1 MKTLIVYYSY
11 TGNTRAVAKYIA
23 SKINAKTVEITTKKA
38 YSGSYDKV
46 VEDAKRQ
53 VQEGYMPEIN
63 PIGENLEEYDT
74 IILGTPVW
82 WYSFA
87 PAVRSFLTSYNLAG
101 KKILPFATNGGW
113 IGHTFKDIE
122 KLCSDSEVLSG
133 LDIPFSGNRQALSNE
148 KIDKWLKQI

>member
-1 MKTLIVYYSY
+1 MKTLVVYYSY
-11 TGNTRAVAKYIA
+11 SGNTKKVAEYIA
-23 SKINAKTVEITTKKA
+23 DKIDAKTVEITTKKA

-82 WYSFA
+82 WYSCA

-113 IGHTFKDIE
+113 IGHTLKDIE
-122 KLCSDSEVLSG
+122 KLCSDSEVLQG
-133 LDIPFSGNRQALSNE
+133 LDIPFDGNRQRLPNE